1 MLTKTH
7 THTHTVSTPVA
18 VIQTLQWQSLQW
30 QSHTF
35 KLFEWQWVTPKQC
48 GFNVKTNALTHR
60 VFTIHHPSNHIL
72 PSTPFMGAPGRG
84 CQSTRHQDSSELK
97 RRCSSLL
104 KIPAGVSRSRGC
116 YRWITKDRGVWLCM
130 VAHVCR
136 AHHTKHTT
144 MPPGS
149 VSNWNLVRITEYD
162 WNQQENTSMT
172 NKKFQLNMK
181 HILVLRVLLQQIWS
195 MRLFTLHLFWPISLI
210 KHILHKATL
219 VFEWM
224 RVEGLERFTA
234 IICEMLH
241 SCHFQSAR

>member
-1 MLTKTH
+1 
-7 THTHTVSTPVA
+7 
-18 VIQTLQWQSLQW
+18 
-30 QSHTF
+30 
-35 KLFEWQWVTPKQC
+35 
-48 GFNVKTNALTHR
+48 
-60 VFTIHHPSNHIL
+60 
-72 PSTPFMGAPGRG
+72 MGAPGRG

-97 RRCSSLL
+97 RHCSSLL

-116 YRWITKDRGVWLCM
+116 YRLITKDRGVWLCM

-181 HILVLRVLLQQIWS
+181 HILVLGCFFNRSDPWDYSLFISFDPFHLSNIYYTKLPLCLNGGVLKDWRDLQP
-195 MRLFTLHLFWPISLI
+195 LFLKCYIPFISSLHVSRACEIAFVRQAPASCCCSISHSHSFMHSYGITQYPASRACSVQGITHTHTLKI
-210 KHILHKATL
+210 KIADSTQ
-219 VFEWM
+219 
-224 RVEGLERFTA
+224 T
-234 IICEMLH
+234 
-241 SCHFQSAR
+241 

>member
-1 MLTKTH
+1 
-7 THTHTVSTPVA
+7 
-18 VIQTLQWQSLQW
+18 
-30 QSHTF
+30 
-35 KLFEWQWVTPKQC
+35 
-48 GFNVKTNALTHR
+48 
-60 VFTIHHPSNHIL
+60 
-72 PSTPFMGAPGRG
+72 MGAPGRG

-219 VFEWM
+219 VFEWR

-241 SCHFQSAR
+241 SCHLVCTLAGLVKLLLWDRLLLRAAAASVIHTPLCTHMASLSTLLAEPVQYKESHTHT